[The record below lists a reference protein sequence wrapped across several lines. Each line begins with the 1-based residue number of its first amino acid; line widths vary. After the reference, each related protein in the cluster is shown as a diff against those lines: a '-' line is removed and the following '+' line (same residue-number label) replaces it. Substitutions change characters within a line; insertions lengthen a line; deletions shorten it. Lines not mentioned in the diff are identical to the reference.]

1 MSLIKL
7 WHKKNG
13 SHQTKKYLL
22 PIFTALCVAAL
33 IFTGCA
39 DSAESSSK
47 TSAEKISVTVKT
59 EADVSSDRSIL
70 PSLCGTFRLYFKEKG
85 ASDSDYTLAD
95 GEYPDYQMIIIPGE
109 YTFRLE
115 SVSEDNSTV
124 ILTGETDFTVE
135 SGMENVTIC
144 FMLSSPE
151 GATGNGSVSL
161 FLSADTDTNIE
172 TFSVSAVGTEGK
184 SSFSWSKD
192 EEETSYLKGTLSCT
206 SLAPGTYT
214 LVITGLNSLN
224 EPVYVR
230 HEVLTIW
237 SNVVSGRW
245 LFADG
250 TETDEL
256 TITTSDLYS
265 TFYVKGEE
273 GPYNFYTNGVFGD
286 ENASDD
292 NSGSIDCPLQTVSAA
307 VNKCVVSN
315 KPYTIYVDG
324 TVKES
329 KFTTND
335 PTAISIPFGKQITIK
350 SLNPKGETK
359 AVIQADGNGRIMY
372 ASGTVVL
379 EDLVLKGGGNTD
391 FGGGIFV
398 SSAGVFTMKNCTL
411 TGCNATLKGGGLYI
425 ATRGSANLSGCT
437 ISGNNATDE
446 NNGIGGGIYVV
457 SAGALNMKK
466 CTLTDC
472 NATTSGGGL
481 YIASNGLANLF
492 DCTISYCRCI
502 GGGGGIY
509 IASGVTATITGCE
522 LIENTTEQS
531 GGAIKNSGTLN
542 ITDCSFS
549 KNKANFGGGIY
560 IESDVTATITG
571 CKISENSANGSG
583 GGLKICSSAE
593 LTNCEILQNSASG
606 DGGGLECIC
615 RDTTQIN
622 VTFTKCKIIEKNTS
636 GNCGGGVS
644 INSNVKATFNNCEI
658 NGNTARYNGGG
669 LLLWHQNGYSDPDVT
684 LTDCT
689 ISSNTANNENGNGGG
704 GIRTDGGGLTLKLT
718 GTTSI
723 SGNITQSGGVGKGIY
738 LNSGYMYI
746 SGAIQI
752 DDDVR
757 IRTDG
762 SEIRTTITGSL
773 TGTTP
778 VITITPTE
786 YTAGKQ
792 IVSAGSG
799 VTLSDEA
806 GKFKISNPDYIISK
820 EGKLCYLGTTS
831 TTAEDNIAVFTN
843 IPAGCEAT
851 VNLDNLS
858 QTSWSGFSPAEISGN
873 VTVTATNGKTIS
885 SGSDSIFTVKNGG
898 TLTLNENVTL
908 ETSSPGKSCIN
919 VEEGGT
925 LILDGAVIQATP
937 GYNVSGITITHGTL
951 TINTGNI
958 TNFTGSPIVATDSI
972 ITITGGKISSNSS
985 NLSLTN
991 CQADISGLTVTSNT
1005 TSSNGGGINISGS
1018 GTYTFNNCTITSNTA
1033 SVRGGTPRYGG
1044 GIYIDTTGTV
1054 SFTKCN
1060 ISGNTANGYGSSSG
1074 KGGGIYLKSGTL
1086 TTTDCTINNNITKD
1100 GTSEVTGSGSQ
1111 IYVVAGSVYNGETL
1125 TEDKIIDTYSE

>member
-1 MSLIKL
+1 MKKDRKIKNKIFSKLLTLTGILFAASLFL
-7 WHKKNG
+7 
-13 SHQTKKYLL
+13 
-22 PIFTALCVAAL
+22 
-33 IFTGCA
+33 TGCA
-39 DSAESSSK
+39 DFAGSSDSK
-47 TSAEKISVTVKT
+47 KETFTITVKT
-59 EADVSSDRSIL
+59 QNITSKTETKNRSAFPAL
-70 PSLCGTFRLYFKEKG
+70 SGSENYTLSYKSGESTVWKSLDGTFPE
-85 ASDSDYTLAD
+85 
-95 GEYPDYQMIIIPGE
+95 YQMIIIPGT
-109 YTFRLE
+109 YTLKLDVY
-115 SVSEDNSTV
+115 SDAVKTNH
-124 ILTGETDFTVE
+124 ILTGNNSLTVT
-135 SGMENVTIC
+135 SGMENAEVSFI
-144 FMLSSPE
+144 LQPPE
-151 GATGNGSVSL
+151 NSTGNGSVSL
-161 FLSADTDTNIE
+161 VLSAETDTQIT
-172 TFSVSAVGTEGK
+172 TFEIK
-184 SSFSWSKD
+184 SDLTLTWTKND
-192 EEETSYLKGTLSCT
+192 TETSYTKGTITADSVT
-206 SLAPGTYT
+206 AGTYHLT
-214 LVITGLNSLN
+214 IYGKTTTD
-224 EPVYVR
+224 ETVYVR
-230 HEVLTIW
+230 SETLTVWEGLESSVWI
-237 SNVVSGRW
+237 
-245 LFADG
+245 FADG
-250 TETDEL
+250 TSSNEL
-256 TITTSDLYS
+256 KITASDLYS
-265 TFYVKGEE
+265 TFYVKGST
-273 GPYNFYTNGVFGD
+273 GPYNFYKEGVFGD
-286 ENASDD
+286 ANASDD
-292 NSGSIDCPLQTVSAA
+292 NSGSIDCPLSTVSAA

-324 TVKES
+324 TVKEAIDS
-329 KFTTND
+329 TSTD
-335 PTAISIPFGKQITIK
+335 PSAIEIYKKIITIK
-350 SLNPKGETK
+350 SIKPEVGK
-359 AVIQADGNGRIMY
+359 AVIQTDGNGRIMY
-372 ASGTVVL
+372 AGGTVVL
-379 EDLVLKGGGNTD
+379 EDLVLKGGDNTN
-391 FGGGIFV
+391 FGGGIYV
-398 SSAGVFTMKNCTL
+398 SSSWSLTMKNCT
-411 TGCNATLKGGGLYI
+411 I
-425 ATRGSANLSGCT
+425 
-437 ISGNNATDE
+437 
-446 NNGIGGGIYVV
+446 
-457 SAGALNMKK
+457 
-466 CTLTDC
+466 TDC

-481 YIASNGLANLF
+481 YIATNGSANISG
-492 DCTISYCRCI
+492 CTISGNKATDETNGI
-502 GGGGGIY
+502 GGGIMANGTL
-509 IASGVTATITGCE
+509 IADGTSIS
-522 LIENTTEQS
+522 NN
-531 GGAIKNSGTLN
+531 NSGK
-542 ITDCSFS
+542 D
-549 KNKANFGGGIY
+549 GGGIC
-560 IESDVTATITG
+560 IASDVTATLTG
-571 CKISENSANGSG
+571 CTISENSANGSG
-583 GGLKICSSAE
+583 GGLKICSPAE
-593 LTNCEILQNSASG
+593 LTNCEILQNSSGG

-622 VTFTKCKIIEKNTS
+622 VTFTNCKIIGKNTS
-636 GNCGGGVS
+636 GNNGGGVS

-873 VTVTATNGKTIS
+873 VTVTASTSTTIS

-908 ETSSPGKSCIN
+908 ETSSQGTSCIN

-925 LILDGAVIQATP
+925 LILNGATIQATSE
-937 GYNVSGITITHGTL
+937 YNVSGITITHGTL

-958 TNFTGSPIVATDSI
+958 TRLTGSLIVATDST
-972 ITITGGKISSNSS
+972 ITITGGTISSNSS

-1054 SFTKCN
+1054 SFTNCN

-1074 KGGGIYLKSGTL
+1074 KGGGIYLNSGRL
-1086 TTTDCTINNNITKD
+1086 TTTGCTISSNTTTN
-1100 GTSEVTGSGSQ
+1100 GTAEVTGSGSQ
-1111 IYVVAGSVYNGETL
+1111 IYAVAGSVYNEETL
-1125 TEDKIIDTYSE
+1125 KEDMIIDTYSE